1 MKKRFLESLDPRSKL
16 FFSFI
21 VVILAIFVPKIDYLV
36 ILIIIT
42 LLLVVFGR
50 SIKRWLAYLSV
61 FKILIPLL
69 FFLNLFF
76 YAHGEIFW
84 SFEFSFFSLSIT
96 QGGLITSVTIL
107 LRLFSIAGVVAL
119 IVIST
124 EPVEFET
131 ALADLKFP
139 WRLAFLFSLTLKLI
153 PEMKTRY
160 RKIEEA
166 QLSRG
171 LKMTGGPIEKTKK
184 KIPMLIPFLASI
196 IRYGYELTEA
206 LEARD
211 FDEIGKRTSLI
222 ELKHGPSDVLLY
234 ILSISMFSIYMYMN
248 FL

>member
-1 MKKRFLESLDPRSKL
+1 MKKNFLEKLDPRSKL
-16 FFSFI
+16 FFSLI
-21 VVILAIFVPKIDYLV
+21 VAILAIIIPKIEYLI
-36 ILIIIT
+36 ILILLT
-42 LLLVVFGR
+42 LILVMFGR
-50 SIKRWLAYLSV
+50 SIKRWLSYLSV

-76 YAHGEIFW
+76 YAHGYTYW
-84 SFEFSFFSLSIT
+84 SFEFSFFTLAIT

-107 LRLFSIAGVVAL
+107 LRLFSIAGVAAL
-119 IVIST
+119 FVIST

-131 ALADLKFP
+131 ALAGLKFP

-160 RKIEEA
+160 DKIEEA

-171 LKMTGGPIEKTKK
+171 LKISGGPIKKTKK
-184 KIPMLIPFLASI
+184 KLPMLIPFLASI

-211 FDEIGKRTSLI
+211 FDSIEKRTSLI
-222 ELKHGPSDVLLY
+222 DLTHGFPDVLLY
-234 ILSISMFSIYMYMN
+234 ILSISIFSLYIYMDL
-248 FL
+248 F

>member
-1 MKKRFLESLDPRSKL
+1 MKESFLKKLDPRSKL

-21 VVILAIFVPKIDYLV
+21 VVVLAIIVPKMEYL
-36 ILIIIT
+36 IGLIIVT
-42 LLLVVFGR
+42 LLLVAFGKA
-50 SIKRWLAYLSV
+50 IKKWLSYLSV

-76 YAHGEIFW
+76 YAQGKIFW
-84 SFEFSFFSLSIT
+84 SFEFSFLTLSIT
-96 QGGLITSVTIL
+96 QGGLLTSVIIL
-107 LRLFSIAGVVAL
+107 LRLFSIAATAAL
-119 IVIST
+119 FVIST
-124 EPVEFET
+124 EPIELET

-160 RKIEEA
+160 RKIKEA

-184 KIPMLIPFLASI
+184 KVPMLIPFLASI
-196 IRYGYELTEA
+196 IRYGYELTES

-211 FDEIGKRTSLI
+211 FDDIGERTSLI
-222 ELKHGPSDVLLY
+222 ELNYDLYDHLLY
-234 ILSISMFSIYMYMN
+234 LLSISISSVYIYLN

>member
-1 MKKRFLESLDPRSKL
+1 LKESFLEKLDPRSKL

-21 VVILAIFVPKIDYLV
+21 VVILAIIIPEIEYLI
-36 ILIIIT
+36 ILILLT
-42 LLLVVFGR
+42 LILVVFGR
-50 SIKRWLAYLSV
+50 SIKRWLSYLSV

-76 YAHGEIFW
+76 YAHGHVFY
-84 SFEFSFFSLSIT
+84 SFEFFFFTLAIT
-96 QGGLITSVTIL
+96 QGGLTTSVTIL
-107 LRLFSIAGVVAL
+107 LRLFSIAGVAAL
-119 IVIST
+119 FVIST

-160 RKIEEA
+160 NKIEEA

-171 LKMTGGPIEKTKK
+171 LKISGGPIRKTKK
-184 KIPMLIPFLASI
+184 KVPMLIPFLASI

-211 FDEIGKRTSLI
+211 FDSIGERTSLI
-222 ELKHGPSDVLLY
+222 ELNHGTSDILLY
-234 ILSISMFSIYMYMN
+234 FLSISIFSVYIYMN